1 MTLAME
7 AMNMH
12 IDWLRG
18 EMEGAAIR
26 TSEKLLGEMYAR
38 FADRDA
44 AEHMPADTRLYR
56 VRWFQPENATEAGRL
71 NWGVT
76 VLEPGRVGDEYFMTQ
91 GHFHAD
97 PSRAEFYTVASGEG
111 MLVLMDRERRT
122 WAEAMRPG
130 TLHAI
135 DGRDAHW
142 VVNTGAEPLIFWACW
157 PGDAGYDYQS
167 IVEHGFGARVRLRDG
182 KAQLIPEPQA

>member
-1 MTLAME
+1 ME
-7 AMNMH
+7 WTGMQ
-12 IDWLRG
+12 IDWMHG
-18 EMEGAAIR
+18 EMLGHAVR
-26 TSEKLLGEMYAR
+26 TSHKLLGDMRQR
-38 FADRDA
+38 FADHEA
-44 AEHMPADTRLYR
+44 AERMPAETLLYR
-56 VRWFQPENATEAGRL
+56 VRWFQPENANEPGRL

-111 MLVLMDRERRT
+111 MLVLMDRARRT
-122 WAEAMRPG
+122 WAESMRPG

-135 DGRDAHW
+135 DGSHAHR
-142 VVNTGAEPLIFWACW
+142 VVNTGDVPLIFWACW

-167 IVEHGFGARVRLRDG
+167 IVEHGFGARVRMCNG
-182 KAQLIPEPQA
+182 IPQLVPEVQE